1 MRLSRIFFWPIYPL
15 VVATLPVL
23 HFYLGN
29 FRLLN
34 PGDPLRIWFFYL
46 LLTGVLIAGGRLLW
60 KDTHRS
66 ALALTPLLL
75 VMFKGSH
82 IGDVWSAALLVLS
95 LVLGAVLRRT
105 SFNAMRIALPLNLA
119 ALVFVALPT
128 ARIIHAEWKENSPR
142 PTAFFES
149 SIHLEN
155 FPEDP
160 PPDIYFLIVDG
171 LGQPEFLE
179 GEYPLSRGDLAEE
192 LTDRGFRVL
201 NRSQCSYPQTALSV
215 ASTLNLGFV
224 QELLDIPDQ
233 ENMNRR
239 VLGDIIGDNRV
250 ARALRQVGYKVATF
264 PSGYPITRLRQ
275 PDNRME
281 PAVNPSFLEF
291 YVLDDGMLPLV
302 QRLMG
307 RGPADFSYSMRR
319 HRLNFIFDE
328 LPRARSGLDD
338 SQPIFVFAH
347 ILAPHPPFVFDDS
360 GEPRNSVTKFGYAD
374 GSHWFGINESD
385 RDSYRALYS
394 AQFTHVMNRLAQAV
408 DGILANSPRPP
419 VIVIQGDHG
428 PGSGVV
434 WEDPL
439 YTDHQE
445 RSGIYNAWYLPPD
458 LDIPLA
464 EDECSVNTFTLL
476 FNGIFDSQLEP
487 RQCRHWFAKMS
498 RPYRFYPA
506 NRHIPD

>member
-1 MRLSRIFFWPIYPL
+1 MRLSRIFFWPIYPF

-34 PGDPLRIWFFYL
+34 PGDPLRIWFFSL
-46 LLTGVLIAGGRLLW
+46 ALTGVLITGCRLIW
-60 KDTHRS
+60 NDDHRS

-75 VMFKGSH
+75 VMFKGSQ

-95 LVLGAVLRRT
+95 LVLGAVLCRT
-105 SFNAMRIALPLNLA
+105 SFSAVRVSLPLNVA
-119 ALVFVALPT
+119 ALVFVALPM
-128 ARIIHAEWKENSPR
+128 ARIIHAEMKENSPR

-149 SIHLEN
+149 SIHLESLQ
-155 FPEDP
+155 EGP

-179 GEYPLSRGDLAEE
+179 QEYSISPGVLAGD

-224 QELLDIPDQ
+224 HELLDIPDPN
-233 ENMNRR
+233 NMNRR
-239 VLGDIIGDNRV
+239 VLGDIVGNNRTS
-250 ARALRQVGYKVATF
+250 RALRQAGYKVATF
-264 PSGYPITRLRQ
+264 PSGYPVTRFRQ
-275 PDNRME
+275 PDLRME
-281 PAVNPSFLEF
+281 PAVNPSFLEY

-307 RGPADFSYSMRR
+307 RGPADFSYTMRR
-319 HRLNFIFDE
+319 HRLNYIFDE

-347 ILAPHPPFVFDDS
+347 ILAPHPPFVFDGS

-385 RDSYRALYS
+385 RDSYRTLYS
-394 AQFTHVMNRLAQAV
+394 AQFTHVMHRLAQAV

-419 VIVIQGDHG
+419 VIIIQGDHG
-428 PGSGVV
+428 PGSSVE
-434 WEDPL
+434 WEDPSS
-439 YTDHQE
+439 TNHRE
-445 RSGIYNAWYLPPD
+445 RSGIYNAWYLPPG
-458 LDIPLA
+458 LDIPLVD
-464 EDECSVNTFTLL
+464 DECSVNTFILL
-476 FNGIFDSQLEP
+476 LNGIFDSALEP
-487 RQCRHWFAKMS
+487 RPCRHWFATMS

-506 NRHIPD
+506 NHRIQN